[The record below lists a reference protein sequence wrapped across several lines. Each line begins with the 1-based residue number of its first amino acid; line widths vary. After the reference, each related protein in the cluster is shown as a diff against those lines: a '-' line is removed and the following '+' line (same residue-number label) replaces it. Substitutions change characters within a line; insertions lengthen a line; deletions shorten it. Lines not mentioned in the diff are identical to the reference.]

1 VEFTPSTVG
10 WLLLAAIGL
19 SFAALVVGALAL
31 NGQRK
36 VKRAYAT
43 FSMGSRDDVLTLL
56 QRHIDEVGLLRGD
69 VRGLR
74 RFADEI
80 RDLHRGAVSRVG
92 TVRYDAFDDM
102 GGRLSF
108 STALLDE
115 HGDGVVLTAIN
126 GRSDTRSYA
135 KPIAGWASRHNLST
149 EEEAAIERARSGRS
163 GGSRR
168 RRQVEPPA
176 ADEARHR
183 APRPAP
189 EGHRSESSA
198 DAS

>member
-1 VEFTPSTVG
+1 VEFTPTTVG
-10 WLLLAAIGL
+10 WLVLAAILLAAVAIIVAG
-19 SFAALVVGALAL
+19 LAL
-31 NGQRK
+31 YGQRK
-36 VKRAYAT
+36 VKRAYQA

-80 RDLHRGAVSRVG
+80 RDLHRGAVSHVG

-115 HGDGVVLTAIN
+115 QGDGVVLTAIN
-126 GRSDTRSYA
+126 GRTDTRSYA
-135 KPIAGWASRHNLST
+135 KPIAGWQSRHNLSA
-149 EEEAAIERARSGRS
+149 EEEAAIQRARSGTR

-168 RRQVEPPA
+168 RPQPEPPS
-176 ADEARHR
+176 ADQVRRRTDEGRLREA
-183 APRPAP
+183 P
-189 EGHRSESSA
+189 A